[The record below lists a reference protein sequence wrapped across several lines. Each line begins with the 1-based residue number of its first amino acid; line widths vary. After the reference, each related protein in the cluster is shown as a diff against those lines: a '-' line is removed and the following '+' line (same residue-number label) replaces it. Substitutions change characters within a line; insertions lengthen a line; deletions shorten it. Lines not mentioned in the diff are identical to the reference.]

1 MTGSTVVTWASC
13 AVAAGLAASAA
24 ASTNPIDERGKTVM
38 SYSLKAASARD
49 GIASPPPPAT
59 AIPALSDRRR
69 TEAGDRGMTAAS
81 DLERGL
87 PIRSTSPATAVLQA
101 TNLPRMQTTVE
112 Q

>member
-69 TEAGDRGMTAAS
+69 TEEGDRGMTAGS
-81 DLERGL
+81 DRESESGRTNGRNQV
-87 PIRSTSPATAVLQA
+87 PTTHTAIR
-101 TNLPRMQTTVE
+101 
-112 Q
+112 

>member
-69 TEAGDRGMTAAS
+69 TERSEERRVGKEGGSTCRSRGAPYQTKKKK
-81 DLERGL
+81 RKN
-87 PIRSTSPATAVLQA
+87 STSRSQR
-101 TNLPRMQTTVE
+101 NQND
-112 Q
+112 

>member
-38 SYSLKAASARD
+38 SYSLKAASVRD
-49 GIASPPPPAT
+49 GIASPPPQAT

-69 TEAGDRGMTAAS
+69 TEEGDRGMTAGS
-81 DLERGL
+81 DLER
-87 PIRSTSPATAVLQA
+87 RSEEHTSELQSLMRTSYAVFC
-101 TNLPRMQTTVE
+101 R
-112 Q
+112 